1 MNNNIMFSRSPFHVH
16 GKSDF
21 AGQGLISDTKFKVIN
36 VRIDENCALFTV
48 KSDETFFVINRQG
61 SKWINSWKFFIG
73 DNSKIPEK
81 IMKKNQLIGHFIFIL

>member
-1 MNNNIMFSRSPFHVH
+1 MNNHIMFSRSPFHVH

-21 AGQGLISDTKFKVIN
+21 ASQGLISDTKFKVIK

-61 SKWINSWKFFIG
+61 SKWINSWKFFVG
-73 DNSKIPEK
+73 DNSKVPEK
-81 IMKKNQLIGHFIFIL
+81 NYEKNNN